1 MENIAVST
9 IDMDAILA
17 QREEAT
23 GSADTFSFTFKG
35 QEWVCQDPITA
46 SDEWKDGLLD
56 LDNDIEVAE
65 YYLGEDQYAK
75 FVKAGGRAGYVI
87 LAINQ
92 YMQQM
97 RQENEEGRPTRRRTS
112 SAKRRKR

>member
-1 MENIAVST
+1 MEPSVST

-23 GSADTFSFTFKG
+23 GSADTFSFTFKQ
-35 QEWVCQDPITA
+35 QEWTCKDPITA
-46 SDEWKDGLLD
+46 DDDWKDGLLD
-56 LDNDIEVAE
+56 QQTDVEVAE

-75 FVKAGGRAGYVI
+75 FLEAGGRAGYVI

-92 YMQQM
+92 YMQKMKQD
-97 RQENEEGRPTRRRTS
+97 NEEGRPTRRSTS
-112 SAKRRKR
+112 SARRRKR